1 MSVCLLSC
9 EFMQVTGDVTER
21 ERDRRGGKEEEA
33 LEQVSHSIKDL
44 CKCVCVRVCVC
55 MCMCAGTKEV

>member
-55 MCMCAGTKEV
+55 MV